1 MDDRFETPGTR
12 TIGGKAATYLI
23 TGPGWGGTV
32 PAGMKQIKSAT
43 RYMVILGR
51 TYADGT
57 ARDYKTVNAP
67 QAQYK
72 IVPLRAYGKPYAY
85 QAPPMNPNPGFSMTD
100 APQTV
105 ILGMDTST
113 YFNMMAKLMDGAT
126 PPAPEDAPMLARMAK
141 IGLVPGQPFDMAQLD
156 PAVQAALKDLPKTAL
171 QHIEANKE
179 SLGKM
184 VNGWVITTGLGIYGT
199 NYMKR
204 PSLPPSV
211 GPQTARRMPSI
222 PVPKSTVPG
231 RSCRVPTNT
240 R

>member
-1 MDDRFETPGTR
+1 M
-12 TIGGKAATYLI
+12 
-23 TGPGWGGTV
+23 
-32 PAGMKQIKSAT
+32 PAGIKQIKSAT

-57 ARDYKTVNAP
+57 ARDYKTVNAL
-67 QAQYK
+67 QARYK

-126 PPAPEDAPMLARMAK
+126 PPPPEDAPMLARMAK

-222 PVPKSTVPG
+222 PIPKSTVPG